1 MPDFTLTTGVLAAIV
16 SAGLGGLVG
25 GFVSGYQARLPG
37 SVLIGMIGG
46 TALAVVIRAL
56 EVNSII
62 GVEDYSLV
70 FAFLGGGITA
80 WIVGTFA

>member
-1 MPDFTLTTGVLAAIV
+1 MPELTITTGVLATIV
-16 SAGLGGLVG
+16 TAGLGGLVG
-25 GFVSGYQARLPG
+25 GLISGFQARLVG

-46 TALAVVIRAL
+46 TALAVVLR
-56 EVNSII
+56 ETGVGPVI
-62 GVEDYSLV
+62 GVENYSLV